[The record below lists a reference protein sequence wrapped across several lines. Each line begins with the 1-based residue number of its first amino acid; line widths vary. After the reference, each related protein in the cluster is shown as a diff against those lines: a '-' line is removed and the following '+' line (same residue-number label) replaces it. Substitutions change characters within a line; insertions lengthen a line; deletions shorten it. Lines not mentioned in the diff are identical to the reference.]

1 MLTFEEVL
9 EEVRK
14 LKPQEKR
21 RLSYILAQETPK
33 TIEQIAAE
41 QGVGPLDFD
50 KLRKLGGQW
59 PEDED
64 IDEFVS
70 FVKESRQGDSYQ
82 RIARLED

>member
-1 MLTFEEVL
+1 MPTFEEVL
-9 EEVRK
+9 HEARK
-14 LKPQEKR
+14 LKPQEKQ
-21 RLSYILAQETPK
+21 RLTYILGQETPK

-50 KLRKLGGQW
+50 KLRELGGNW

-64 IDEFVS
+64 IDEFIS